1 MVISLSI
8 PDALWDLYVKH
19 NPTNPHRALVK
30 QLERF
35 KEFSPAD
42 RFVMLT
48 GDDLAEVQRVSGRQ
62 VENVK
67 DLRRLVED
75 ALTLKTDGIPVKIT
89 DGQRARIKHE
99 ASFFGREPEDLAAE
113 KLEEAL
119 SARFG
124 V

>member
-8 PDALWDLYVKH
+8 PDELHSVYVKH
-19 NPTNPHRALVK
+19 NPQNPHKAIVK
-30 QLERF
+30 QLQRF

-48 GDDLAEVQRVSGRQ
+48 GDDLAEVQRLSGRQ
-62 VENVK
+62 IETVA
-67 DLRRLVED
+67 DLRRLIED
-75 ALTLKTDGIPVKIT
+75 ALTLNTDGIPVKIT

-99 ASFFGREPEDLAAE
+99 ASFFGREPEQLAAE

-119 SARFG
+119 TARFG